1 MNLVESLLKLD
12 KSKQSGVLRCE
23 GHAYKRQ
30 IVARTGRLAF
40 AESNVPD
47 EHLATILI
55 RMGLLKRS
63 HLPGISALMKTGKNS
78 DRAILESTGLSNENM
93 KKAVMEQAVSI
104 MSSLLGREDIKIRFY
119 AGESLVTREIQLDL
133 PLSEILVIA
142 ARRAAKEGRPPG
154 VTHWHQLML
163 IRNPANLKERLN
175 LPLNSHESFALSL
188 IQAPASAED
197 VLLQIPAGE
206 TKPEELLRR
215 LLLLD
220 LLSID
225 SPRASGGGEKASL
238 PGHDSI
244 QEHLEI
250 LLQSFE
256 VSGLYEILSVP
267 TDASNEQIKDAY
279 YKLAKQYHPDRFQ
292 SKEHSADLRK
302 TAQKLFTYITGAYAT
317 LGDPASRASYDET
330 RNITGSRLKA
340 VIEARAA
347 VEADKEKMA
356 DALFSMGRIAFLNG
370 DYDKAVKHLKEC
382 VWLCPDVAKYN
393 HHLGSAQAEIPRLRK
408 EAERYFLRAL
418 ELEFTSV
425 ATHISLGKLYLRVN
439 LPRKAEAQFREA
451 LRWESDNVEA
461 IRLLEQNT
469 KR

>member
-12 KSKQSGVLRCE
+12 KSKQSGVVRCE
-23 GHAYKRQ
+23 GLAYKKQ
-30 IVARTGRLAF
+30 IVARTGRLEF

-47 EHLATILI
+47 EHLATILM

-63 HLPGISALMKTGKNS
+63 HLPGISALMKAGKNS
-78 DRAILESTGLSNENM
+78 DGAILESTGLSNENM

-104 MSSLLGREDIKIRFY
+104 MSSLLGRDDIRIRFY

-133 PLSEILVIA
+133 PLPEILVIA

-154 VTHWHQLML
+154 VTHSHQLML
-163 IRNPANLKERLN
+163 IRNPANLKEKLN

-256 VSGLYEILSVP
+256 VSGLYEILSVA
-267 TDASNEQIKDAY
+267 TDASDEQIKDAY
-279 YKLAKQYHPDRFQ
+279 YKLAKQYHPDHFQ
-292 SKEHSADLRK
+292 SKEHGADLRK
-302 TAQKLFTYITGAYAT
+302 TAEKLFTYITGAYAT

-382 VWLCPDVAKYN
+382 VWLRPDVAKYN

-408 EAERYFLRAL
+408 EAERHFLRAL
-418 ELEFTSV
+418 ELDSSSAAAHV
-425 ATHISLGKLYLRVN
+425 SLGKLYLRVN

-451 LRWESDNVEA
+451 LRWESDNNEA
-461 IRLLEQNT
+461 RRLLEQNE